1 MKPCDFIDL
10 KSKFMVNAVGVF
22 SCSGLGYQ
30 GYTKNFGLSTGA
42 EKNFVPEG
50 LFRLFQAIS
59 LVGTKI
65 L

>member
-1 MKPCDFIDL
+1 
-10 KSKFMVNAVGVF
+10 MVNAVGVF